1 MDTIVPLD
9 LTIFVIGSFA
19 AAFVTGL
26 AGFAFGLIAAAI
38 WLHALTP
45 TQTTTVIVAYGLL
58 VQGYAVWKLRH
69 TLKASRLMPLI
80 LGSAVG
86 VPVGIVL
93 LRWVSP
99 AHLRMAIG
107 ILLVLFSLYNLIRP
121 KLPEVKGGGQAAD
134 AGLGFLNGVV
144 GGSTGLAGILIVI
157 WSNMRGWQRDEQR
170 AAFQPTGVATF
181 LITLIA
187 LGGVGLITADTV
199 KLFALGLPALAIGTW
214 LGWKLYGKLDEASFR
229 KGVLVLL
236 LISGAALVAIG

>member
-45 TQTTTVIVAYGLL
+45 TQTTTLIVAYGLL

-99 AHLRMAIG
+99 AHLRVGIG
-107 ILLVLFSLYNLIRP
+107 VLLVLFSLYNLVRP
-121 KLPEVKGGGQAAD
+121 KLEVKGGGQAAD

-187 LGGVGLITADTV
+187 LGGVGLITVDTV

-229 KGVLVLL
+229 KGVLVFL